1 MSPSAARTL
10 HSPDSAE
17 DTAMET
23 LYTHQIPHVITDERV
38 REAMARLDTDNA
50 LERLEIPLEEGRV
63 TVLLRRENGRW
74 VIDRDTAQLTAVLY
88 DIMLF
93 DENGETLMADEREV
107 LIIER
112 IEEAL
117 ARIYL
122 A

>member
-1 MSPSAARTL
+1 
-10 HSPDSAE
+10 
-17 DTAMET
+17 MET